1 MGVNSL
7 ASPGYGFND
16 AAVLLTSIVQ
26 QATGQKVLTPTSLTD
41 FVSVGTSAL
50 QSGYDPLL
58 NAISVVLG
66 RTIFSIRPYSERFG
80 GLRADVQRW
89 GNHVRK
95 LKIADDDFESDQR
108 FYEAAGDFWDNGDS
122 ADMYKIKKPKPVQLN
137 FYGQNVWQDHV
148 TVFRDQ
154 LDVAFKD
161 PDELMQ
167 FTSMIMTN
175 MSNRMAQARETCAR
189 AALAN
194 FIGAKNILGAGH
206 VIHLVDEYNTQT
218 GSTLTAA
225 TVMQPAN
232 YATFIRW
239 LAGYIKTLSRRMEER
254 SSMFQVNISGKTV
267 VQHTPRDRQKL
278 YLLADYVNRMDAE
291 VLSTT
296 YNQQYL
302 GIGDFEEV
310 SFWQSIQNPDEI
322 KVTPTYLN
330 ASNGNVANGTA
341 QAMSKVFG
349 VLFDEEA
356 VMTQEVNQWNAPT
369 PFNVAGGYTNFFFHK
384 SDRYLNDF
392 TEKGVVLLLDQAST

>member
-41 FVSVGTSAL
+41 FVSVGTTAL

-108 FYEAAGDFWDNGDS
+108 FYEAAGDFWDTGDS
-122 ADMYKIKKPKPVQLN
+122 ADMYKIKKPKPMQLN

-154 LDVAFKD
+154 LDVAFRD

-194 FIGAKNILGAGH
+194 FIGGKNILGAGH

-330 ASNGNVANGTA
+330 ASNGNVASGTA
-341 QAMSKVFG
+341 QVMSKVFG

>member
-7 ASPGYGFND
+7 NSPGYGFND
-16 AAVLLTSIVQ
+16 AAALLTSIVQ

-41 FVSVGTSAL
+41 FVSVGTTAL

-66 RTIFSIRPYSERFG
+66 RTIFSVRPYSERFG
-80 GLRADVQRW
+80 GLRADAARW

-154 LDVAFKD
+154 LDVAFRD

-194 FIGAKNILGAGH
+194 FIGAKNVLGAGH

-254 SSMFQVNISGKTV
+254 STMYQVTIYQKPI

-296 YNQQYL
+296 YNEQYL

-322 KVTPTYLN
+322 KVTPTYLDPT
-330 ASNGNVANGTA
+330 NGNVKNGTA
-341 QAMSKVFG
+341 QVMSKVFG

>member
-7 ASPGYGFND
+7 NSPGYGFND
-16 AAVLLTSIVQ
+16 AAALLTSIVQ

-41 FVSVGTSAL
+41 FVSVGTTAL

-80 GLRADVQRW
+80 GLRADAARW

-154 LDVAFKD
+154 LDAAFHD

-189 AALAN
+189 AALSN
-194 FIGAKNILGAGH
+194 FIGAKNALGAGH
-206 VIHLVDEYNTQT
+206 VIHLIDEYNTQT

-254 SSMFQVNISGKTV
+254 SSLYQVTIYQKPI

-296 YNQQYL
+296 YNEQYL

-330 ASNGNVANGTA
+330 PTNGNVTSGTA

-369 PFNVAGGYTNFFFHK
+369 PFNVAGGYTNFYFHK

>member
-7 ASPGYGFND
+7 ATPAYGFND
-16 AAVLLTSIVQ
+16 AAILLTSIVQ
-26 QATGQKVLTPTSLTD
+26 QATGQDVITPANLQD
-41 FVSVGTSAL
+41 FVSVGTTAL

-66 RTIFSIRPYSERFG
+66 KTIFSVRPYDERFG
-80 GLRADVQRW
+80 GLRADSLRW

-95 LKIADDDFESDQR
+95 LKLADNEFESDQR
-108 FYEAAGDFWDNGDS
+108 FYEAASDFWDDGDS

-137 FYGQNVWQDHV
+137 FYGQNAWQDHV
-148 TVFRDQ
+148 TVYRDQ
-154 LDVAFKD
+154 LDVAFHN

-167 FTSMIMTN
+167 FTSMIMIN

-189 AALAN
+189 AALSN
-194 FIGAKNILGAGH
+194 FIAAKNILGAGH
-206 VIHLVDEYNTQT
+206 VIHLITEYNTQT
-218 GSTLTAA
+218 GSSLTAA

-232 YATFIRW
+232 YTTFIRW

-254 SSMFQVNISGKTV
+254 SSLFQQNITGRVVN
-267 VQHTPRDRQKL
+267 QHTPRDRQKL

-296 YNQQYL
+296 YNEQYL

-310 SFWQSIQNPDEI
+310 SFWQSIASPDEI
-322 KVTPTYLN
+322 KVSPAYMDNTG
-330 ASNGNVANGTA
+330 AIVNGAA
-341 QAMSKVFG
+341 QSMAKVFG

-369 PFNVAGGYTNFFFHK
+369 PFNVAGGYTNFYFHK

-392 TEKGVVLLLDQAST
+392 TEKGVVLLLDEAGT

>member
-26 QATGQKVLTPTSLTD
+26 QATGQQVLTPINLQD
-41 FVSVGTSAL
+41 FASIGTTAL
-50 QSGYDPLL
+50 QAGYDPLL

-66 RTIFSIRPYSERFG
+66 KTIFSIRPYSERFG
-80 GLRADVQRW
+80 GLRADALRW

-95 LKIADDDFESDQR
+95 LKLADAEFESDQR
-108 FYEAAGDFWDNGDS
+108 YYEATSDFWDDGDS
-122 ADMYKIKKPKPVQLN
+122 ADMYTIKKPKPVQLN

-148 TVFRDQ
+148 TVYRDQ
-154 LDVAFKD
+154 LDVAFHD

-175 MSNRMAQARETCAR
+175 MSNRMAQARETCSR
-189 AALAN
+189 AALGN
-194 FIGAKNILGAGH
+194 FIAAKNILGAGH
-206 VIHLVDEYNTQT
+206 VIHLVTEYNSQT
-218 GSTLTAA
+218 GSNLTAT

-254 SSMFQVNISGKTV
+254 SNLFQVNITGKV
-267 VQHTPRDRQKL
+267 VNQHTPRDRQKL

-296 YNQQYL
+296 YNEQYL

-310 SFWQSIQNPDEI
+310 SFWQSIGSPDELKI
-322 KVTPTYLN
+322 SPAYMNTSGVIV
-330 ASNGNVANGTA
+330 NGAA
-341 QAMSKVFG
+341 QTMSKVFG

-369 PFNVAGGYTNFFFHK
+369 PFNVAGGYTNFYFHK

-392 TEKGVVLLLDQAST
+392 SEKGVVLLLDEAGA